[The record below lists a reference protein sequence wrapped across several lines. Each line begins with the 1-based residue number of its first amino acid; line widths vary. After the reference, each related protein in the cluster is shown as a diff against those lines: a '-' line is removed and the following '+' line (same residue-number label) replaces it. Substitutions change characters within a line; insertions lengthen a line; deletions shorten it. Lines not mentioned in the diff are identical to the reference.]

1 MNPRDNLLTI
11 FLQRFGTGLN
21 NSGCPP
27 GIETSMRMSRMRSRT
42 YARVASAA
50 LCTLLWAH
58 AAWGDKR
65 AIDVAH
71 SVMRVQVYKA
81 GFFSAFG
88 HEHEIVAP
96 IAAGEV
102 DSSENPAVELRVEAA
117 KLKVVDADLSTGK
130 RAEVQSTMQGP
141 QVLDSS
147 HFPEIRFHSTRVES
161 KGADHWDVR
170 GELTLH
176 GQTRPIE
183 IDVTQKGGRYRG
195 SATLRQRDFA
205 ITPVSAAGGTV
216 RVKDEVKVEFDVALA
231 Q

>member
-1 MNPRDNLLTI
+1 M
-11 FLQRFGTGLN
+11 
-21 NSGCPP
+21 
-27 GIETSMRMSRMRSRT
+27 
-42 YARVASAA
+42 A
-50 LCTLLWAH
+50 LCTLFWAH

-71 SVMRVQVYKA
+71 SVMKVHVYKA

-102 DSSENPAVELRVEAA
+102 ENSENPAVELRVEAA
-117 KLKVVDADLSTGK
+117 KLQVVDADLSTEK
-130 RAEVQSTMQGP
+130 RAEVQATMQGP

-147 HFPEIRFHSTRVES
+147 RFPEIRFHSTRVEN
-161 KGADHWDVR
+161 KGANHWAVR

-176 GQTRPIE
+176 GHTRPIE
-183 IDVTQKGGRYRG
+183 IDATQKDGRYRG
-195 SATLRQRDFA
+195 SAALRQRDFGIA
-205 ITPVSAAGGTV
+205 PVSVAGGAV
-216 RVKDEVKVEFDVALA
+216 KVKDEVKVEFDVALA

>member
-1 MNPRDNLLTI
+1 
-11 FLQRFGTGLN
+11 
-21 NSGCPP
+21 
-27 GIETSMRMSRMRSRT
+27 MRSRT
-42 YARVASAA
+42 YARAASAVA

-71 SVMRVQVYKA
+71 SVMKVHVYKA

-102 DSSENPAVELRVEAA
+102 ENSENLAVELRVEAA
-117 KLKVVDADLSTGK
+117 KLQVVDADLSMEK
-130 RAEVQSTMQGP
+130 RAEVQSTMRGS

-147 HFPEIRFHSTRVES
+147 HFPEIRFHSTRVE
-161 KGADHWDVR
+161 KKDADHWAVR

-176 GQTRPIE
+176 GQTRPID
-183 IDVTQKGGRYRG
+183 IDVTQKDGRYRG
-195 SATLRQRDFA
+195 SATLRQRDFG
-205 ITPVSAAGGTV
+205 ITPVSVAGGAV
-216 RVKDEVKVEFDVALA
+216 KVKDAVKVEFEVALV